1 MSNQDNKKIT
11 KTESEINE
19 FIVNLERAS
28 STVKA
33 WPQWKQNAWGPAI
46 SSENIGCFINNK

>member
-1 MSNQDNKKIT
+1 MSNQDNKKT
-11 KTESEINE
+11 NKTEVKSNE

-33 WPQWKQNAWGPAI
+33 WPQWKQNAWGPVI
-46 SSENIGCFINNK
+46 SENIGCFINNK